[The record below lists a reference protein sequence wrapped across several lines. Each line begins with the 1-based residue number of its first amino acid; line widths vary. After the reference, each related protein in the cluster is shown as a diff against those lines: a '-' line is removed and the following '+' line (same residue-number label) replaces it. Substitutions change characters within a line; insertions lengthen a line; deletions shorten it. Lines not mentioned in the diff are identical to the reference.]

1 MGEYCTSAISLIVR
15 KLVYIPISMAMHII
29 SVSTQ
34 YVPSQIAFGFLYRV
48 FILFIRSSLFSD
60 SFKSLSN
67 HSCSDTP
74 GLLVLLPTLAIILA
88 SCHSW
93 SLYAWSLLRMHITM
107 CNTGEYCTVALWNI
121 NTMHT

>member
-29 SVSTQ
+29 SVSMQ
-34 YVPSQIAFGFLYRV
+34 YVPSQIAFGFLYCV
-48 FILFIRSSLFSD
+48 FVLFIRSSLFSD

-74 GLLVLLPTLAIILA
+74 GLLVLLPTLAIIFSQLSLVVTIRMVA
-88 SCHSW
+88 TVHAYYNVQYGRILHSCSV
-93 SLYAWSLLRMHITM
+93 
-107 CNTGEYCTVALWNI
+107 EQ
-121 NTMHT
+121 